1 MPEPASISAGP
12 WRSYELA
19 NCVLML
25 AAKLG
30 FIIFLHLLVVLC
42 SSLGVV
48 DRCVLCRIL
57 QFENLLLLGIGK
69 MVVHNA
75 GTSEYFRWP
84 VTFVWVGKL
93 CSHAGCKAWIHHISS
108 SPGLFKQLLLRS
120 WQVVQLAQCQNAS
133 CIHGNVA
140 WSMGWFQPRI
150 WIERHPIG
158 KLGGSAWSLEQ
169 WIGFA
174 RRHSLACIH
183 MDGRKRVLGRRV
195 GHPYVCAFGRCGFS
209 CGGS

>member
-12 WRSYELA
+12 SRSYELA

-84 VTFVWVGKL
+84 VTFV
-93 CSHAGCKAWIHHISS
+93 
-108 SPGLFKQLLLRS
+108 
-120 WQVVQLAQCQNAS
+120 
-133 CIHGNVA
+133 
-140 WSMGWFQPRI
+140 
-150 WIERHPIG
+150 
-158 KLGGSAWSLEQ
+158 
-169 WIGFA
+169 
-174 RRHSLACIH
+174 
-183 MDGRKRVLGRRV
+183 
-195 GHPYVCAFGRCGFS
+195 
-209 CGGS
+209 